1 LLLQS
6 NGFDTTW
13 TSTNTSQTAAAGT
26 APDGTNTAWE
36 IKDTVDGSA
45 VNHLLGQTVSATA
58 GVNYTVS
65 VWAKQG
71 TLPEVL
77 LFWPAAIFGAAVN
90 TRFNLATGDIIS
102 SGTGVTASIVSF
114 SNGWYRVAG
123 TLQSSATAS
132 GNFQIRLGNGTGGSY
147 QGDGTGTIYLWGA
160 QLEAGS
166 FPTSYI
172 PTTTATVTRSAD
184 VASISGSNFSSW
196 YRQDEGTVFAD
207 STVAATNN
215 TRIAAISDNT
225 TTNRIFLSRGSGS
238 GGNINMTVTNTTV
251 QVSALIFAT
260 ALAAGTSNRVAA
272 VYKASDFAGSVNGLT
287 AVTQNTGTVPSAVTQ
302 LGIGTGEILGNNTMT
317 GTIRRLTYW
326 PQRLSNSTL
335 QQITQ

>member
-1 LLLQS
+1 VFFS
-6 NGFDTTW
+6 NVG
-13 TSTNTSQTAAAGT
+13 
-26 APDGTNTAWE
+26 
-36 IKDTVDGSA
+36 
-45 VNHLLGQTVSATA
+45 ATA
-58 GVNYTVS
+58 R
-65 VWAKQG
+65 
-71 TLPEVL
+71 
-77 LFWPAAIFGAAVN
+77 I
-90 TRFNLATGDIIS
+90 
-102 SGTGVTASIVSF
+102 
-114 SNGWYRVAG
+114 
-123 TLQSSATAS
+123 
-132 GNFQIRLGNGTGGSY
+132 
-147 QGDGTGTIYLWGA
+147 WGA
-160 QLEAGS
+160 QVEEGA